1 MKITLNQIGKRYN
14 RDWIFRNV
22 SLEFQSGNKY
32 AILGPNGSGKST
44 LLQVIA
50 GNLIPSEGNIIY
62 DTENRKPLSSED
74 LYTAENIYRHLAI
87 CAPYLQLIEEFTLK
101 EMIDFHV
108 KFKPLAGQL
117 NTGKTIEILALS
129 HAAHKQIR
137 YFSSGM
143 KQRVKLGLAILSNVP
158 LLILDEPLTNLDDN
172 GKNWYYHLIENYAKE
187 KTILVGSNR
196 PDEYAFAGKQISIGD
211 YKLNT
216 PFIGQTRAFASG
228 TAMFASGAATLAPA
242 VKLAHF
248 A

>member
-32 AILGPNGSGKST
+32 AVLGPNGSGKST
-44 LLQVIA
+44 LLQTIA
-50 GNLIPSEGNIIY
+50 GNLIASEGNIIY
-62 DTENRKPLSSED
+62 NLENWRIGKIENKNSATSEKIII
-74 LYTAENIYRHLAI
+74 AENVYQHLAI

-117 NTGKTIEILALS
+117 DTEKAIEILALS
-129 HAAHKQIR
+129 HASEKQIR
-137 YFSSGM
+137 HFSSGM
-143 KQRVKLGLAILSNVP
+143 KQRVKLGLAILSEVP

-172 GKNWYYHLIENYAKE
+172 GKNWYYHLIESYTNN

-196 PDEYAFAGKQISIGD
+196 HDEYAFAEKRISIGD
-211 YKLNT
+211 YK
-216 PFIGQTRAFASG
+216 
-228 TAMFASGAATLAPA
+228 
-242 VKLAHF
+242 
-248 A
+248 